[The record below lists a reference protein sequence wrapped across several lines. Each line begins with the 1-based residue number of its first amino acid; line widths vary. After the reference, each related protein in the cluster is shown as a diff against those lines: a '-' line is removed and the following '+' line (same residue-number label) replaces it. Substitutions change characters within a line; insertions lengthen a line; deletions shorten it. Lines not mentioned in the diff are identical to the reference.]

1 MFAPSPAIR
10 FSASSFLDYLAT
22 ERSSRARIL
31 VARVRRFSPLNMIGI
46 MRAEEPASL
55 SAERPDV
62 VHRLDAV
69 LEAIKSL
76 NGILAT
82 EESLHNVLQRVAG
95 NAVAAVADAD
105 AVSITVLRDA
115 GWHTVASTDEH
126 VLALDA
132 EQYRANRGPCLEA
145 TQTRQPVRV
154 AVATQDPRWPEFTAA
169 SRQRGVHATLSIPL
183 VIASPEGD
191 DELVGSLNAYSRQ
204 STVFDVVDEKL
215 LSLYTD
221 AAVEAVVHARRW
233 SRMQDTVTQLQEALV
248 SRSDIDQAKG
258 ALRVLNGGSAEE
270 AFATLVAR
278 SQRANVKLRDL
289 ARQIMDDLSRETS
302 TG

>member
-1 MFAPSPAIR
+1 MNII
-10 FSASSFLDYLAT
+10 DVV
-22 ERSSRARIL
+22 RAQ
-31 VARVRRFSPLNMIGI
+31 
-46 MRAEEPASL
+46 EPASR
-55 SAERPDV
+55 SVERPDV
-62 VHRLDAV
+62 VNRLDAV

-76 NGILAT
+76 NSVLAS
-82 EESLHNVLQRVAG
+82 EESLHDVLQRVAG

-105 AVSITVLRDA
+105 AVSITVIREE
-115 GWHTVASTDEH
+115 GWHTVASTDDH

-154 AVATQDPRWPEFTAA
+154 AIATQDPRWPEFAEA
-169 SRQRGVHATLSIPL
+169 SRQRGVNATLSIPL

-191 DELVGSLNAYSRQ
+191 DKLVGSLNAYSRR
-204 STVFDVVDEKL
+204 STGFDLVDEKL

-221 AAVEAVVHARRW
+221 AASEAVVHARRW
-233 SRMQDTVTQLQEALV
+233 NRMRDTVAQLQEALV
-248 SRSDIDQAKG
+248 SRTDIDQAKG

-278 SQRANVKLRDL
+278 SQHANIKLRDV
-289 ARQIMDDLSRETS
+289 ARQILDDLSRPTPTE
-302 TG
+302 